1 MKLNDLTGK
10 KIGRLTIIKR
20 VENSKHNE
28 TQWLCKC
35 DCGKEKIV
43 KYGKLAYGKTKSCG
57 CYSTDILIKNVT
69 KHNLRKNRLYNVW
82 ANMKQRCLNPNCK
95 AYKDY
100 GGRGIIICEKWK
112 NDFKNFYDW
121 AIESGYYEHLQKY
134 GVKNTTIDR
143 VDNNGNYEP
152 SNCRWATQKE
162 QSNNRRK
169 K

>member
-1 MKLNDLTGK
+1 M
-10 KIGRLTIIKR
+10 
-20 VENSKHNE
+20 
-28 TQWLCKC
+28 
-35 DCGKEKIV
+35 
-43 KYGKLAYGKTKSCG
+43 
-57 CYSTDILIKNVT
+57 
-69 KHNLRKNRLYNVW
+69 YNVW

-121 AIESGYYEHLQKY
+121 AIESGYYKHLQKY
-134 GVKNTTIDR
+134 GAKNTTIDR

-169 K
+169 